1 MIITRAAMLLLAGLV
16 IVALMLV
23 LKTSMHPFLTRESV
37 PGPTAVKASA
47 TEDQLDRL
55 AGGLRIPT
63 VSALEYADT
72 DFTAF
77 DAFKSYLPNA
87 FPRVFTELHHETV
100 NDYGLI
106 LRWKGKNADLKPLLF
121 LSHYDVV
128 PAEQDEGRQIDLN
141 DMNNPEALLNNQ
153 GWKTPPFSGTVIDGA
168 LYGRGALDMKG
179 MLFAMLEAVDDLLVQ
194 NFQPEQDIW
203 FAISHDDEGGRR
215 QVAVKIAGY
224 QKAKGLQFESF
235 YDEGGLIAE
244 KETILPDVTRP
255 LALVGLGEKG
265 YLSLGITL
273 RGDCAHSSVPPRK
286 SSLVYAAEIV
296 EKLNDNQMP
305 ARLITPVASFL
316 DMVGGDMSYA
326 SRLVIA
332 NRLLL
337 EPVLLRNLG
346 KNPNANALIR
356 TTTALT
362 MMKGS
367 EAPNVISS
375 TAEVVVNF
383 RLLPGDTVADVTA
396 HVQKI
401 CEGYDVTIT
410 PMQNTREASKVT
422 STYSAG
428 YRRILTVTEG
438 LYPEAVVTPYITVG
452 GTDAYK
458 YQELSDAVC
467 RFMPIRLNMDQQQSI
482 HNDNEHISADKYGL
496 MIEFF
501 RRMFSE
507 SNETEGI

>member
-1 MIITRAAMLLLAGLV
+1 
-16 IVALMLV
+16 
-23 LKTSMHPFLTRESV
+23 
-37 PGPTAVKASA
+37 
-47 TEDQLDRL
+47 
-55 AGGLRIPT
+55 
-63 VSALEYADT
+63 
-72 DFTAF
+72 
-77 DAFKSYLPNA
+77 
-87 FPRVFTELHHETV
+87 
-100 NDYGLI
+100 
-106 LRWKGKNADLKPLLF
+106 
-121 LSHYDVV
+121 
-128 PAEQDEGRQIDLN
+128 
-141 DMNNPEALLNNQ
+141 
-153 GWKTPPFSGTVIDGA
+153 
-168 LYGRGALDMKG
+168 
-179 MLFAMLEAVDDLLVQ
+179 
-194 NFQPEQDIW
+194 
-203 FAISHDDEGGRR
+203 
-215 QVAVKIAGY
+215 
-224 QKAKGLQFESF
+224 
-235 YDEGGLIAE
+235 
-244 KETILPDVTRP
+244 
-255 LALVGLGEKG
+255 
-265 YLSLGITL
+265 
-273 RGDCAHSSVPPRK
+273 
-286 SSLVYAAEIV
+286 
-296 EKLNDNQMP
+296 
-305 ARLITPVASFL
+305 
-316 DMVGGDMSYA
+316 MSYA

-332 NRLLL
+332 NRWLL

-383 RLLPGDTVADVTA
+383 RLLPGDTVAAVTA

-422 STYSAG
+422 STDSAG

-482 HNDNEHISADKYGL
+482 HNDNEHISADQYGL